1 MGKKESIPVC
11 LRAAVEALQGLRAS
25 PAPQFPTWYPSK
37 RLCWGWA
44 GTCKGWRSLAGFLCS
59 QKKKKS
65 HQDKG
70 THVSSQDEALPG
82 DGHPCS
88 SWLHQ
93 SWIPELRKPHCRVQ
107 FTSEKSLLVMALQID
122 GFAFSP
128 SVARALLG
136 EGTPHP
142 PDACNDIAMI
152 SYKGSSRPE
161 M

>member
-1 MGKKESIPVC
+1 MWIANWWLSTWEKKKAFLSVSEQLWRHCRGSEHP
-11 LRAAVEALQGLRAS
+11 LL
-25 PAPQFPTWYPSK
+25 PTWYPIK
-37 RLCWGWA
+37 CLCWGWA
-44 GTCKGWRSLAGFLCS
+44 GTCKGWRSLDGFLCS
-59 QKKKKS
+59 QNKKKS
-65 HQDKG
+65 HRDKG

-142 PDACNDIAMI
+142 TWCL
-152 SYKGSSRPE
+152 
-161 M
+161 

>member
-1 MGKKESIPVC
+1 MWIANWWLSTWEKKKAFLSVSEQLWRHCRGSEHPLLPSSPRDTQASVC
-11 LRAAVEALQGLRAS
+11 AEDGQEHAKAGEVWLGS
-25 PAPQFPTWYPSK
+25 SAPRT
-37 RLCWGWA
+37 
-44 GTCKGWRSLAGFLCS
+44 
-59 QKKKKS
+59 KKKS
-65 HQDKG
+65 HRDKG

-142 PDACNDIAMI
+142 TWCL
-152 SYKGSSRPE
+152 
-161 M
+161 